1 MTAQSVGEII
11 KNGIVFDLKNW
22 SSKMPPSDDLARNV
36 ENLFQLL
43 NERQIDYLLVG
54 GIALLSYIDGRNT
67 QDIDFIMSQSALYNL
82 PELEVIEENRDFA
95 RANFNSLQVDI
106 LLTNNNLCKTVQ
118 IECSSQQKFGNL
130 TVPTSTVEGLILLK
144 LYALPSLCRQEKFD
158 KVSIY
163 ETDILLLLLRHS
175 VDIDKVLRKLAKH
188 VLDTDL
194 EEINQI
200 VLDIQNR
207 MQRFQR

>member
-11 KNGIVFDLKNW
+11 KNGIIFDLKNW
-22 SSKMPPSDDLARNV
+22 SSKMPPSDDLVRNV

-67 QDIDFIMSQSALYNL
+67 QDIDFIMSQRSLQQL
-82 PELEVIEENRDFA
+82 PELEIIEENRDFA

-106 LLTNNNLCKTVQ
+106 LLTKNSLFKTVQ
-118 IECSSQQKFGNL
+118 TECSSQQQFGNL
-130 TVPTSTVEGLILLK
+130 TVQTSTVEGLILLK
-144 LYALPSLCRQEKFD
+144 LYALPSLYRQGKFD

-175 VDIDKVLRKLAKH
+175 VDINKVLGKLAKH

-200 VLDIQNR
+200 VVDIQQR